1 MPQDPQDTRERLL
14 EAAESLFAEQGY
26 DAVSIRDIS
35 QAAAVNIA
43 AVNYHFQGKERL
55 YREVLIRVMSAKRDR
70 YLAAMQPAADQPGDL
85 EDLLRAFCRA
95 HFQDSLKHE
104 RGAAFIKLLVREV
117 HHGDPEKI
125 RLINSVLAPLWAQ
138 LEQSLLRLQPGLEP
152 GSAAWIVGSLHGQL
166 VHFTMRWL
174 QPLGP
179 AGNGTGT
186 APAVFPP
193 LADDVDRYIDLATA
207 HITRFSVAGIQALSV
222 ARTPDPRSPR
232 KDQP

>member
-14 EAAESLFAEQGY
+14 EAAESLFAERGFN
-26 DAVSIRDIS
+26 AVSIRDIS

-55 YREVLIRVMSAKRDR
+55 YREVLIRVMGAKRDR

-85 EDLLRAFCRA
+85 EDLLRSFCRA
-95 HFQDSLKHE
+95 HFLDSLKNE

-125 RLINSVLAPLWAQ
+125 QLINSVLAPLWAQ
-138 LEQSLLRLQPGLEP
+138 LEQSLRRLQPGLEP

-179 AGNGTGT
+179 AGKGT
-186 APAVFPP
+186 APAIFPP
-193 LADDVDRYIDLATA
+193 LADDVDQYIDLATA
-207 HITRFSVAGIQALSV
+207 HITRFSVAGILALSQ
-222 ARTPDPRSPR
+222 ARDPGARSPR
-232 KDQP
+232 KDHP